1 MNDNLTVVEDPA
13 CRAASPLVSV
23 CIVTYNQEAYISEAL
38 DSVLKQ
44 DVSFPYEIIVGD
56 DGSDDDTPR
65 LLRAYQ
71 REHPERIRLNLHET
85 NNGGIPGRDNMM
97 TNLRS
102 ARGTYVALLDG
113 DDYWI
118 SDDKLQ
124 RQAALL
130 EDHPDVSFSFHD
142 GIKMAEA
149 DARGGTEAP
158 HRFSSM
164 CPTAFGKSRFFSGY
178 ELVSGLRPWK
188 PFSIP
193 AASVMFRRRLF
204 DPIPAWFDLVWNA
217 DKAMQLH
224 FANFGPAYYHDDLLS
239 FYRQNNPS
247 SMKHRYTD
255 SFVRNNHHLQQIPV
269 FTQINAGYARNED
282 IEYYARFRTRT
293 RLFLQQD
300 AFPSALACLLRALY
314 HFARASVQSLW
325 RTDPLP
331 C

>member
-23 CIVTYNQEAYISEAL
+23 CIVTYNQEAYIGEAL

-71 REHPERIRLNLHET
+71 QEHPERIRLNLHER
-85 NNGGIPGRDNMM
+85 NNGGIPARDNMV

-118 SDDKLQ
+118 SDDKLR
-124 RQAALL
+124 RQAAFL
-130 EDHPDVSFSFHD
+130 EAHPEVSFSFHD
-142 GIKMAEA
+142 GIKMAE
-149 DARGGTEAP
+149 DDMRRGVETLQRYSSTCPEAF
-158 HRFSSM
+158 RE
-164 CPTAFGKSRFFSGY
+164 SRFFSGE
-178 ELVSGLRPWK
+178 ELVGGLRPWK

-204 DPIPAWFDLVWNA
+204 DPIPAWFEKVWNA

-247 SMKHRYTD
+247 SMKHRYAN
-255 SFVRNNHHLQQIPV
+255 SLVRNNHHLRQIPV
-269 FTQINAGYARNED
+269 FTLINAEYARNED

-293 RLFLQQD
+293 RLFLRQGSL
-300 AFPSALACLLRALY
+300 PSALASLLRAVY
-314 HFARASVQSLW
+314 HLARASAQSLW
-325 RTDPLP
+325 QTDPVP

>member
-13 CRAASPLVSV
+13 CRATSPLVSV
-23 CIVTYNQEAYISEAL
+23 CIVTYNQEAYIGEAL

-56 DGSDDDTPR
+56 DGSDDDTAR

-71 REHPERIRLNLHET
+71 QQHPERIRLNLHET
-85 NNGGIPGRDNMM
+85 NNGGIPARDNMV

-118 SDDKLQ
+118 SDNKLQ
-124 RQAALL
+124 RQTTFL
-130 EDHPDVSFSFHD
+130 EDHPKVSFSFHD
-142 GIKMAEA
+142 GLKMVEDDTRGGAEA
-149 DARGGTEAP
+149 PR
-158 HRFSSM
+158 RFSST
-164 CPTAFGKSRFFSGY
+164 CPGAFGKNRFFSNE
-178 ELVSGLRPWK
+178 ELVSGLCPWK

-193 AASVMFRRRLF
+193 AASVMFRRHLF
-204 DPIPAWFDLVWNA
+204 DPIPAWFDQVWNA

-247 SMKHRYTD
+247 SMKHRYAD
-255 SFVRNNHHLQQIPV
+255 SFVRNNHHLHQIPV
-269 FTQINAGYARNED
+269 FTQVNGRYAQNED

-293 RLFLQQD
+293 RLFLQQGSL
-300 AFPSALACLLRALY
+300 PSALVCMLRSIY
-314 HFARASVQSLW
+314 HFARASMRSLSK
-325 RTDPLP
+325 TDPIP